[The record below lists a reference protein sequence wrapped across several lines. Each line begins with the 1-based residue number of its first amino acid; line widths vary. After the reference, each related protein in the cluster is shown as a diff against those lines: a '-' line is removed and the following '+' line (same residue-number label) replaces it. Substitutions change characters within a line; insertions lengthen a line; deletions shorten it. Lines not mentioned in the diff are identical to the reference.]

1 MPKQTGSGGKVNVL
15 GISKRGDTF
24 LRTLLIHGARSV
36 LTHAKEPGPWVEQIS
51 KRRPVNV
58 VIVALASKIARTIW
72 AVLAHDRPYQK
83 GYVSVKPA

>member
-1 MPKQTGSGGKVNVL
+1 MNLLS
-15 GISKRGDTF
+15 ISKRGDTY

-58 VIVALASKIARTIW
+58 VTVALASKMARMIW
-72 AVLAHDRPYQK
+72 AILAHERQYQK
-83 GYVSVKPA
+83 GYVSAKPA